1 MIIFLPL
8 LVAAIGLFMWFV
20 SANPKYTWLGL
31 GLALVGI
38 HAFLVAGGGQAIGLL
53 GK

>member
-8 LVAAIGLFMWFV
+8 LVAVVGLFMWF
-20 SANPKYTWLGL
+20 SSNNPKYTWLGL

-38 HAFLVAGGGQAIGLL
+38 HAFLVAGGEQVISLL